1 MFTRIRNWRLAW
13 LDRWQQWKLRKSPS
27 RDPISSIDPEE
38 FSCLL
43 RSGRKKDMETLAKK
57 LSDRRRSRV

>member
-1 MFTRIRNWRLAW
+1 LFW
-13 LDRWQQWKLRKSPS
+13 LDLWQRWSLRQQRTSTPDS
-27 RDPISSIDPEE
+27 IASIDPEE

-43 RSGRKKDMETLAKK
+43 RSGRKKDMETLARK

>member
-1 MFTRIRNWRLAW
+1 MFTRIRNWRLSW
-13 LDRWQQWKLRKSPS
+13 LNRWQQWKLRKSRS
-27 RDPISSIDPEE
+27 ADSIASIDPEE

-43 RSGRKKDMETLAKK
+43 RSGRKKDLETLARK

>member
-1 MFTRIRNWRLAW
+1 MFTRIRNLRLVW
-13 LDRWQQWKLRKSPS
+13 LNRWQQWRLRKSQPS
-27 RDPISSIDPEE
+27 DPISSIDPEE